1 MVSFLL
7 ELLGRAWPRFLS
19 AIGTT
24 GLGFFV
30 TTIAEF
36 CATLIVTY
44 FVILALHGRAAMRQ
58 HAAQNLRVAITV
70 FVIVFP
76 ILYTPIYYHQ
86 VVVERNRII
95 EESDKIKAPH
105 LRLPSL
111 PPHWNIKFMKPFCYV
126 KFETVRSRFGPQ
138 LINGRWG
145 FRLFVLSSTARPWDG
160 VAVRIRRQDQMEF
173 LVNQEVGTL
182 RLEGAILNQLFFPDF
197 DRPYLVIVLTRSQ
210 HDYFFETL
218 TLTQSNGSFEQQIQ
232 IYRSQRHGP
241 PTLLFDSVAQERL
254 P

>member
-1 MVSFLL
+1 
-7 ELLGRAWPRFLS
+7 
-19 AIGTT
+19 
-24 GLGFFV
+24 
-30 TTIAEF
+30 
-36 CATLIVTY
+36 
-44 FVILALHGRAAMRQ
+44 
-58 HAAQNLRVAITV
+58 
-70 FVIVFP
+70 
-76 ILYTPIYYHQ
+76 
-86 VVVERNRII
+86 
-95 EESDKIKAPH
+95 
-105 LRLPSL
+105 
-111 PPHWNIKFMKPFCYV
+111 
-126 KFETVRSRFGPQ
+126 
-138 LINGRWG
+138 
-145 FRLFVLSSTARPWDG
+145 
-160 VAVRIRRQDQMEF
+160 MEF